1 MNILKTLQIF
11 KNQRQNVLTEE
22 INRIDDKSSKDD
34 KRLIRQKHMHMERE
48 KIQQVKKQRLKATI
62 QSNNTKNG

>member
-34 KRLIRQKHMHMERE
+34 KRLIR
-48 KIQQVKKQRLKATI
+48 
-62 QSNNTKNG
+62 